1 LDSQKPYIRKKRRSQ
16 SVTPLPARKLW
27 DDRLLDLRSLAKTRG
42 WSETGIPQE
51 YCITW
56 LRLVACAAVWTSD
69 MLPSEEVGQRLD
81 RIFHELCSGCPETT
95 INEMREQMVEDQAL
109 GNPLR
114 RFTTAKLVEWLK
126 VTSDEDKHLKTI
138 ISKEEAAERH
148 RSRNRKDCDR
158 ATYLASSKKRRET
171 AQALRATG
179 LSYKLIA
186 EEMKT
191 TVDAV
196 QKLMRP

>member
-1 LDSQKPYIRKKRRSQ
+1 MDAQKPYIRKKRRSQ
-16 SVTPLPARKLW
+16 SVTPLQVRKLW
-27 DDRLLDLRSLAKTRG
+27 EDRLHDLRSLAITRG

-56 LRLVACAAVWTSD
+56 LRLVACAAVWTLD
-69 MLPSEEVGQRLD
+69 IPPSEGVAGRLD
-81 RIFHELCSGCPETT
+81 RIFHELCSGYPETT
-95 INEMREQMVEDQAL
+95 ISEVREQMVEDHAL

-126 VTSDEDKHLKTI
+126 VTPDEDKHLKTI

-148 RSRNRKDCDR
+148 RTRNRKGCDR
-158 ATYLASSKKRRET
+158 ATYLESSKKRRET

-186 EEMKT
+186 EEMNT

-196 QKLMRP
+196 QKLMRR